1 MSDTPSS
8 TDEPKQGGW
17 HTPESAG
24 SWREPEQEEQPAGW
38 RVPTLPKELEEEPEQ
53 AGVWHLPKPD
63 DTIFTP
69 EDETEIQ
76 PEDESAVVEDTIPIE
91 VGVPP
96 EDEILASLQVSSSAT
111 VSAPEAEDPVAPEDL
126 MYMLEHMDDEEPEDE
141 ASVPMSELIALASL
155 TEDVSYSH
163 VIQAEDDDS
172 PDISEVVESIED
184 EVTEDEAEIAVDQLS
199 PAERL
204 MLQTDADTPAEP
216 TSDVSDPAAYARQQ
230 LAMLSDDADDA
241 PPVSEEFPEIDES
254 DAALPN
260 DPAAYARQQLEALG
274 GGGDPQQSFDLS
286 AEPEPDDAPTLAESD
301 PAAYARLQLEELGL
315 ASDDANAGDPGAYAR
330 QQLAQLDNAPVGDF
344 TPIPTQ
350 TQPFDTREQ
359 EMTRRFR
366 ETEDHV
372 MQLREQVQA
381 GQITQADYEA
391 QLRNLMILDDDQFWW
406 MMGSQ
411 LNDTNWYKSVNNQW
425 VVDTPPHLTQFDLGD
440 VSSPYSSYQDQS
452 LPVLPDDPYQEV
464 SGTSQVG
471 EAAQGI
477 RLDENF
483 MPLPK
488 EVPVE
493 DPDYTVPSGGA
504 FRINEPA
511 PSSQATVPSAAY
523 SSPTIQSDPIP
534 DYGSIEAPIDE
545 SAPPDYDAMLHEG
558 EVFREAAD
566 KQRTS
571 TLRILIGLGV
581 IGIVIVLLGAAAF
594 IAAALL
600 WYQGIVGDWE
610 TQIAALGNF
619 EPEFQTVTILD
630 NRGERVATLAR
641 EGDDRRPVAIED
653 MSPYL
658 LHATI
663 ALENPRFYEDGGWDP
678 FAIVRAFAENL
689 AAGEITSGAST
700 ITQQVARNLVLQNT
714 DVSAERKINEIVV
727 AGELTRRFD
736 KSEILEL
743 YLNEVAFFGNQTYGV
758 EAAAQFYFD
767 KPASELTLPEA
778 AMLMAINNAP
788 ATNEPVNNREVALE
802 LMLIVMDRMKE
813 TGCLTFEHNGQTL
826 CVDDAL
832 LDSGQTVVDLAMVE
846 AQVFEPREFGVR
858 YPHYIQRVQ
867 AELEA
872 MFGSTEI
879 YSGGYVVTTTL
890 DSRLQET
897 VQTQL
902 AERVRQLST
911 TGVNTGAVMVT
922 DPRNGAILA
931 MVGSPDFSNAE
942 IDGQVNGAL
951 TWQQPGSSIKPIVYT
966 TALNGVDRNANGVST
981 DPGEYLTAASILWD
995 VPTTY
1000 SDGYTPVN
1008 FDRQFRG
1015 PVASRLALQNSYNIP
1030 AIKTF
1035 EFIGVEAFRSMAEG
1049 LGLNFLPESQFN
1061 LTTAVGSTDVR
1072 LIDMMK
1078 AYGSLANDGFRTD
1091 LFTIENV
1098 VDSEGNGVPIPQRP
1112 EAQPVL
1118 SNAIAYLM
1126 QNILSDDRSRQDQF
1140 GLNSTLTIN
1149 GLNTIDQVAAKTG
1162 TSNDGRDLWTMGFTT
1177 NRVVGVWLG
1186 TFDNQPT
1193 FNTTGFTAASPLW
1206 NSIMRVALEGNNPGS
1221 FVPPE
1226 NGTVV
1231 NRRICATTGTE
1242 PDDACPNPRNEF
1254 FSVNHPPPGP
1264 EEGFAV
1270 VLQVDSW
1277 TGLIANN
1284 FCPDQVI
1291 DTTFANITDNSAINW
1306 LNTSSQGQAYAQ
1318 TIGLQIPVSPAPTQ
1332 ACDQNTP
1339 IPVARISNPNPGS
1352 TQVVEGVL
1360 TITGQVNAEGFNRYD
1375 LQYAL
1380 TGTDEWETITTS
1392 TQLQPNAGSVLGS
1405 WDTTSVPN
1413 GSYTVRLAVFAN
1425 NGGFLYRT
1433 ADIRTNNPEPTP
1445 TPLPTAT
1452 LTIPPTPAPNP
1463 TQPIPFDTLPTPTV
1477 DPLG

>member
-1 MSDTPSS
+1 MSETPPPEKS
-8 TDEPKQGGW
+8 KGGW
-17 HTPESAG
+17 HTPESPD
-24 SWREPEQEEQPAGW
+24 SWHEPEQEEKSAGW
-38 RVPTLPKELEEEPEQ
+38 RVPILPKELEEKPEQ

-76 PEDESAVVEDTIPIE
+76 PEDESIIVDDTIPFE
-91 VGVPP
+91 VNVPP
-96 EDEILASLQVSSSAT
+96 EDEILASLQASSSET
-111 VSAPEAEDPVAPEDL
+111 VSVPQAEEPVAPEDL
-126 MYMLEHMDDEEPEDE
+126 MYMLEHINNEEPEDE
-141 ASVPMSELIALASL
+141 ASIPMSELIALASL
-155 TEDVSYSH
+155 TEDASYSH
-163 VIQAEDDDS
+163 VIQADDD
-172 PDISEVVESIED
+172 DIPEVIDTTDD
-184 EVTEDEAEIAVDQLS
+184 EVSTDEAEIAVDQLS

-204 MLQTDADTPAEP
+204 LLQTDAHPSAG
-216 TSDVSDPAAYARQQ
+216 DVSDPVAYARQQ
-230 LAMLSDDADDA
+230 LAMLSSSAEDAT
-241 PPVSEEFPEIDES
+241 DENDS
-254 DAALPN
+254 SLPA
-260 DPAAYARQQLEALG
+260 DPAAYARQQLEAL
-274 GGGDPQQSFDLS
+274 S
-286 AEPEPDDAPTLAESD
+286 AEPEPDEAPTLAESD
-301 PAAYARLQLEELGL
+301 PAAYARQQLEQLGL
-315 ASDDANAGDPGAYAR
+315 TNDDGTA
-330 QQLAQLDNAPVGDF
+330 GDF

-350 TQPFDTREQ
+350 TQPFDTRDQ

-366 ETEDHV
+366 ETEDRV
-372 MQLREQVQA
+372 MQLRDQVQA

-391 QLRNLMILDDDQFWW
+391 QLRSLMLLDDDQFWW

-425 VVDTPPHLTQFDLGD
+425 VVDTPPHLRQFDLGS
-440 VSSPYSSYQDQS
+440 VSSPYTSYQDQS
-452 LPVLPDDPYQEV
+452 LPVLPEDPYQEI
-464 SGTSQVG
+464 SGTSQV
-471 EAAQGI
+471 EESAQDI

-493 DPDYTVPSGGA
+493 DPDYTVPSSGA

-511 PSSQATVPSAAY
+511 PSSQATIPSAAY
-523 SSPTIQSDPIP
+523 SSPTIQSGPMP

-545 SAPPDYDAMLHEG
+545 SEPPDYDAMLHEG
-558 EVFREAAD
+558 EVFREAAN

-581 IGIVIVLLGAAAF
+581 VGTVIVLLGAAAF

-600 WYQGIVGDWE
+600 WYQDIVGDWE
-610 TQIAALGNF
+610 PQIAALGNF

-630 NRGERVATLAR
+630 NRGEQIATLAR

-700 ITQQVARNLVLQNT
+700 ITQQVARNLVLQNA

-758 EAAAQFYFD
+758 EAASQFYFD

-778 AMLMAINNAP
+778 ALLMAINNAP

-802 LMLIVMDRMKE
+802 LMLVVMDRMKE
-813 TGCLTFEHNGQTL
+813 TGCLTFEHNEQTL

-832 LDSGQTVVDLAMVE
+832 LDSGQADLDLA
-846 AQVFEPREFGVR
+846 QVQIREFEPREFGVR

-872 MFGSTEI
+872 IFGSTEI

-931 MVGSPDFSNAE
+931 MVGSPDFTNEE

-966 TALNGVDRNANGVST
+966 TALNGVDRNANDVST

-1000 SDGYTPVN
+1000 PNGYTPVN

-1015 PVASRLALQNSYNIP
+1015 PVAARHALQNSYNIP
-1030 AIKTF
+1030 AIKAF
-1035 EFIGVEAFRSMAEG
+1035 EFIGIEAFRNMAER
-1049 LGLNFLPESQFN
+1049 LGLNFLPESAFD
-1061 LTTAVGSTDVR
+1061 LTTAIGSTDVR

-1078 AYGSLANDGFRTD
+1078 AYGTLANDGIRTE

-1098 VDSEGNGVPIPQRP
+1098 IDGNGDGVPIPQRSEP
-1112 EAQPVL
+1112 QPAL

-1126 QNILSDDRSRQDQF
+1126 QNILSDDVSRRDQF

-1162 TSNDGRDLWTMGFTT
+1162 TSDDGRDLWTMGFTT

-1193 FNTTGFTAASPLW
+1193 FNTTGFIAASPLW

-1242 PDDACPNPRNEF
+1242 PDDVCPNPRNEF
-1254 FSVNHPPPGP
+1254 FSVDHPPPGP
-1264 EEGFAV
+1264 EESFAV

-1284 FCPDQVI
+1284 FCPDQVMDI
-1291 DTTFANITDNSAINW
+1291 TFANITDNSAINW
-1306 LNTSSQGQAYAQ
+1306 LNTSPQGQAYAQ

-1332 ACDQNTP
+1332 TCDQNTP
-1339 IPVARISNPNPGS
+1339 IPVARISNPNPS
-1352 TQVVEGVL
+1352 SIQVVEGVL
-1360 TITGQVNAEGFNRYD
+1360 TISGQVNVENFNRYD
-1375 LQYAL
+1375 LQYAP

-1405 WDTTSVPN
+1405 WDTASVSN
-1413 GSYTVRLAVFAN
+1413 GSYTIRLAVFAN

-1433 ADIRTNNPEPTP
+1433 ADIRTNNPEPTA
-1445 TPLPTAT
+1445 TPPPTAT
-1452 LTIPPTPAPNP
+1452 LTIPPTSPSDP
-1463 TQPIPFDTLPTPTV
+1463 TQSIPFDTVPTPTV